1 MKGMKEQ
8 ILPVHRWMMLSGVWD
23 ECED

>member
-1 MKGMKEQ
+1 MKGIKEQ